1 MNKNDL
7 RYKKT
12 EDKLRSA
19 LVCLLRHNN
28 IESIT
33 VRDIC
38 EQAGC
43 SRNAF
48 YLHYE
53 TKDDLYEAIVNSIID
68 KLIYALQ
75 ADTNVFESRDEHTIL
90 QYYDK
95 IIDAIISHREEL
107 DVLIKRDQGI
117 LMMKLAKAI
126 FAGNEET
133 IHAFAAKTP
142 SIESSLNAAFLS
154 AGIVGFIYEWF
165 TYPGITDQMAKDFL
179 IKIDNENRNIYKLAL

>member
-165 TYPGITDQMAKDFL
+165 THPGITDQMAKDFL
-179 IKIDNENRNIYKLAL
+179 IKIDNENRNIYKFAL

>member
-12 EDKLRSA
+12 EDKLRSS
-19 LVCLLRHNN
+19 LITLLSRNN

-75 ADTNVFESRDEHTIL
+75 ADTNVFESRDEHTII
-90 QYYDK
+90 QYYNQ
-95 IIDAIISHREEL
+95 IIDAILSHRDEL
-107 DVLIKRDQGI
+107 DVLVKRDQGF

-126 FAGNEET
+126 FASHEKT
-133 IHAFAAKTP
+133 IHAFATKMP
-142 SIESSLNAAFLS
+142 SVESSLNAAFLS
-154 AGIVGFIYEWF
+154 AGIVGFIYKWF
-165 TYPGITDQMAKDFL
+165 THPGITDQMAKDFL
-179 IKIDNENRNIYKLAL
+179 IKVDTENRNIYRQAL

>member
-7 RYKKT
+7 RYQKT
-12 EDKLRSA
+12 EEKLRNA
-19 LVCLLRHNN
+19 LVSLLKTKG
-28 IESIT
+28 IEKIS

-38 EQAGC
+38 EEAGC

-53 TKDDLYEAIVNSIID
+53 VKEDLYEAIINSI
-68 KLIYALQ
+68 LERLVGALQ
-75 ADTNVFESRDEHTIL
+75 SDTNVFESQDEATVI

-95 IIDAIISHREEL
+95 IIDVILSNREEL
-107 DVLIKRDQGI
+107 DVLIKRDQGV

-126 FAGNEET
+126 FVGSEESMNAFTAGKP
-133 IHAFAAKTP
+133 AP
-142 SIESSLNAAFLS
+142 ESALNAAFLS

-165 TYPGITDQMAKDFL
+165 THPDITDEMAKDFL
-179 IKIDNENRNIYKLAL
+179 LKTNEENRNIYKLAL

>member
-19 LVCLLRHNN
+19 LICLLSRNN

-165 TYPGITDQMAKDFL
+165 THPGITDQMAKDFL
-179 IKIDNENRNIYKLAL
+179 IKTDNENRNIYKLAL

>member
-7 RYKKT
+7 RYKKM
-12 EDKLRSA
+12 EDKLRSS
-19 LVCLLRHNN
+19 LISLLSRNN

-75 ADTNVFESRDEHTIL
+75 ADTNVFESRDEHTII
-90 QYYDK
+90 QYYDQ
-95 IIDAIISHREEL
+95 IIDAILSHRDEL
-107 DVLIKRDQGI
+107 DVLVKRDQGV

-126 FAGNEET
+126 FASNEET
-133 IHAFAAKTP
+133 IHAFATKIP
-142 SIESSLNAAFLS
+142 SVESSLNAAFLS
-154 AGIVGFIYEWF
+154 AGIFGFIYEWF
-165 TYPGITDQMAKDFL
+165 THPGITDQMAKVFL
-179 IKIDNENRNIYKLAL
+179 IKVDNENRNIYRQAL

>member
-7 RYKKT
+7 RYKKM
-12 EDKLRSA
+12 EDKLRSS
-19 LVCLLRHNN
+19 LISLLSRNN

-90 QYYDK
+90 QYYNK

-165 TYPGITDQMAKDFL
+165 THPGITDQMAKDFL

>member
-95 IIDAIISHREEL
+95 IIGAIISHREEL

-165 TYPGITDQMAKDFL
+165 THPGITDQMAKDFL

>member
-133 IHAFAAKTP
+133 LHAFAAKTP

-165 TYPGITDQMAKDFL
+165 THPGITDQMAKDFL
-179 IKIDNENRNIYKLAL
+179 IKTDNENRNIYKLAL

>member
-19 LVCLLRHNN
+19 LVSLLKRNTL
-28 IESIT
+28 ESVS

-38 EQAGC
+38 EKAGC

-53 TKDDLYEAIVNSIID
+53 TKEDLYEAIINSVTE

-75 ADTNVFESRDEHTIL
+75 ADTNVFESRDEHTII

-95 IIDAIISHREEL
+95 IIDAIILHRDEL
-107 DVLIKRDQGI
+107 DVLIKRDQGV

-126 FAGNEET
+126 FAGNQET
-133 IHAFAAKTP
+133 IHAFVVKEPTV
-142 SIESSLNAAFLS
+142 EGSLNAAFLS

-165 TYPGITDQMAKDFL
+165 TNPGITDQMAKDFL
-179 IKIDNENRNIYKLAL
+179 IKVDIENRNIYRKAL

>member
-7 RYKKT
+7 RYQKT
-12 EDKLRSA
+12 ETKLRSA
-19 LVCLLRHNN
+19 LISLLKRNN
-28 IESIT
+28 IETIS

-38 EQAGC
+38 EEAGC

-53 TKDDLYEAIVNSIID
+53 TKEDLYEAIITSIID
-68 KLIYALQ
+68 RLVYAIQ
-75 ADTNVFESRDEHTIL
+75 ADTNVFGSRDEHAIL
-90 QYYDK
+90 QYYDQ
-95 IIDAIISHREEL
+95 IIDAIISHRDEL

-133 IHAFAAKTP
+133 IHA
-142 SIESSLNAAFLS
+142 
-154 AGIVGFIYEWF
+154 
-165 TYPGITDQMAKDFL
+165 
-179 IKIDNENRNIYKLAL
+179 

>member
-107 DVLIKRDQGI
+107 DVLIKRDQGL

-165 TYPGITDQMAKDFL
+165 THPGITDQMAKDFL
-179 IKIDNENRNIYKLAL
+179 IKIDNENRNIYKFAL

>member
-90 QYYDK
+90 QYYNK

-165 TYPGITDQMAKDFL
+165 THPGITDQMAKDFL
-179 IKIDNENRNIYKLAL
+179 IKIDNKNRNI

>member
-7 RYKKT
+7 RYQKT
-12 EDKLRSA
+12 ETKLRSA
-19 LVCLLRHNN
+19 LISLLKRNN
-28 IESIT
+28 IETIS

-38 EQAGC
+38 EEAGC

-53 TKDDLYEAIVNSIID
+53 TKEDLYEAIITSIID
-68 KLIYALQ
+68 RLVYAIQ
-75 ADTNVFESRDEHTIL
+75 ADTNVFGSRDEHAIL
-90 QYYDK
+90 QYYDQ
-95 IIDAIISHREEL
+95 IIDAIISHRDEL
-107 DVLIKRDQGI
+107 DVLIKRDQGV

-133 IHAFAAKTP
+133 IHAFAAKAP
-142 SIESSLNAAFLS
+142 SVESSLNAAFLS

-165 TYPGITDQMAKDFL
+165 THPGITDQMAKDFL
-179 IKIDNENRNIYKLAL
+179 IKVDNENRNIYRLAL